1 MGYTSYT
8 ILIVMIYI
16 YFFLLKI
23 NFVIH
28 LLCRKGVTSVTDVTD
43 FLESA

>member
-23 NFVIH
+23 NFVIN
-28 LLCRKGVTSVTDVTD
+28 LLCGKGVTNVTDVTD
-43 FLESA
+43 FLGSA